1 MSSHCLNQ
9 WWPISLIHISITRVQ
24 CVHWS
29 VAKNFLA
36 ELIHQGPII
45 TKSSMIWYYDDDND
59 TLSRFWIPKN
69 TPDLAFL
76 ADLWGAICEY
86 TKNIGHALLRL
97 HCIESVPL
105 ASRVHIFVC
114 LPEPNLANWYIG
126 TDPSED
132 SSSRLLPSNICPIS
146 VFMSAHK
153 LWHEFMYW
161 YWIFW
166 SC

>member
-9 WWPISLIHISITRVQ
+9 WWPVSLMHISITKVQ
-24 CVHWS
+24 WVHWS
-29 VAKNFLA
+29 LAKKLLSWIDTPRSHYNKIKYDMILWWW
-36 ELIHQGPII
+36 QWYII
-45 TKSSMIWYYDDDND
+45 QILNPKKHPRPGLSGRSMRCN
-59 TLSRFWIPKN
+59 L
-69 TPDLAFL
+69 LV
-76 ADLWGAICEY
+76 
-86 TKNIGHALLRL
+86 TKNVGYALLGL
-97 HCIESVPL
+97 HCIESGPL
-105 ASRVHIFVC
+105 VSKVHIFVC

-132 SSSRLLPSNICPIS
+132 SSSRLLSSNICPIS

-153 LWHEFMYW
+153 FWHEFMYW